1 MLSRAK
7 LETVSPGW
15 VLAKTKIAYF
25 LFFPA
30 SLSEIVMN
38 GISRP
43 ERDYPMDSNVI
54 FGFSFK
60 SYKYSFSIEYVYG
73 GNVAN

>member
-1 MLSRAK
+1 
-7 LETVSPGW
+7 
-15 VLAKTKIAYF
+15 
-25 LFFPA
+25 
-30 SLSEIVMN
+30 
-38 GISRP
+38 
-43 ERDYPMDSNVI
+43 MDSNVI